1 VSRPADEL
9 RFDGRVAVVTG
20 AGGNPGLGRAHAML
34 LAARGARVLVN
45 DLGVGPDGRG
55 AAETNAEA
63 VAAEI
68 RAAGGEAIANT
79 DSVAELESAR
89 RIVDDAIGRWGRI
102 DILINNAGVVH
113 LAKFEEID
121 PRDIELVTRVHLLGT
136 VWMCKAAWPH
146 MREAGYGRM
155 LNTASGAALGQ
166 EYTTI
171 YGAAKGGIISLTAA
185 LAVEAEAHG
194 IVVNSI
200 APAAATRAL
209 THSNVPCDPFVA
221 DVFRDRPPELVAL
234 TAAYLVH
241 ERCTVSGRCFDVG
254 SGPVPGRT
262 SELYWMRTRG
272 YVNAERTVE
281 AVAQHIDD
289 ALDRSDPETPVRGR
303 APFTPRPY
311 RPPAQRP

>member
-1 VSRPADEL
+1 MTDQL
-9 RFDGRVAVVTG
+9 RFDGRVAIVTG
-20 AGGNPGLGRAHAML
+20 AGGNPSLGRAYA
-34 LAARGARVLVN
+34 LALAQRGARVVVN

-55 AAETNAEA
+55 TATTDAEG

-68 RAAGGEAIANT
+68 RDAGGEAIANAE
-79 DSVAELESAR
+79 SVADVESAR
-89 RIVDDAIGRWGRI
+89 RIVGAALERWGRV

-113 LAKFEEID
+113 LAGFEELD

-136 VWMCKAAWPH
+136 VWMCKAVWPH
-146 MREAGYGRM
+146 MREAGYGRI

-166 EYTTI
+166 EFTTI
-171 YGAAKGGIISLTAA
+171 YGAAKGGIISLTFA
-185 LAVEAEAHG
+185 LAVEAAPHG

-209 THSNVPCDPFVA
+209 THSNVPGDPFVA
-221 DVFRDRPPELVAL
+221 DVFRDRPPELVAD

-241 ERCTVSGRCFDVG
+241 ERCTVTGRCFDVG

-262 SELYWMRTRG
+262 SELYYMRTRG

-281 AVAQHIDD
+281 AIAEHIGD
-289 ALDRSDPETPVRGR
+289 ALDRTDPETPVRGR
-303 APFTPRPY
+303 APFHPRPY
-311 RPPAQRP
+311 RPGSDV

>member
-1 VSRPADEL
+1 MTDQL
-9 RFDGRVAVVTG
+9 RFDGRVAIVTG
-20 AGGNPGLGRAHAML
+20 AGGNPSLGRAYA
-34 LAARGARVLVN
+34 LALAQRGARVVVN

-55 AAETNAEA
+55 TATTDAEG

-68 RAAGGEAIANT
+68 RDAGGEAIANAE
-79 DSVAELESAR
+79 SVADVESAR
-89 RIVDDAIGRWGRI
+89 RIVGAALERWGRV

-113 LAKFEEID
+113 LAGFEELD

-136 VWMCKAAWPH
+136 VWMCKAVWPH
-146 MREAGYGRM
+146 MREAGYGRI

-166 EYTTI
+166 EFTTI
-171 YGAAKGGIISLTAA
+171 YGAAKGGIISLTFA
-185 LAVEAEAHG
+185 LAVEAAPHG

-209 THSNVPCDPFVA
+209 THSNVPGDPFVA
-221 DVFRDRPPELVAL
+221 DVFRDRPPELVAD

-241 ERCTVSGRCFDVG
+241 ERCTVTGRCFDVG

-262 SELYWMRTRG
+262 SELYYMRTRG

-281 AVAQHIDD
+281 AIAEHIGD
-289 ALDRSDPETPVRGR
+289 ALDRTDPETPVRGR
-303 APFTPRPY
+303 APFHPRPY
-311 RPPAQRP
+311 RPGSEV